1 MELKRGY
8 KQTEVGLIPEEW
20 EVRRIGDLG
29 TVVRGGS
36 PRPAGDPRFFNGS
49 FIPWLTVA
57 ALTNIPDS
65 QLRVSDTFGF
75 LTEEGAKRS
84 RTLREGTLIIANSGA
99 TLGVAKLLGIRCCAN
114 DGIAAIIN
122 QRSGQKEFVCRFIN
136 TRTNYLRDVVATGNG
151 QPNLNT
157 ALIRDIPLPFPTHA
171 EQVAIAA
178 VLSDVDSLIGA
189 LDQLIT
195 KKRRITQAARQQLL
209 TGARR
214 LPGFGDDWK
223 VKRFG
228 DLFQFLKT
236 ANNPRAD
243 LSTHGTV
250 GYIHYGDVHTTT
262 SAFLNCSDP
271 SLPYIP
277 KERVGDMPF
286 LEDGDL
292 VMADASEDY
301 EGIGKCIEVQN
312 IGGRKIVAGLHTFL
326 LRGRKD
332 LLADGFKGYLQFIPS
347 VKAALIRFATGI
359 SVYGVSKNNVRNVEI
374 ELPTVNEQRAITT
387 MLFDM
392 DAEIAALE
400 QRRDKTRL
408 LKEGMI
414 QELLMGRTR
423 LV

>member
-1 MELKRGY
+1 MELKPGY
-8 KQTEVGLIPEEW
+8 KQTQVGVIPEDW
-20 EVRRIGDLG
+20 EVRPFLSVVKPATGQVSPKQDPYKSMILVAPDHIEGETGRLLVKRTASAQGAISGKYLFRPGDI
-29 TVVRGGS
+29 VYS
-36 PRPAGDPRFFNGS
+36 KIRPYLRKAILADFQGLCSADMYP
-49 FIPWLTVA
+49 LTPAKDVCSAFVLA
-57 ALTNIPDS
+57 ALLGHRFSTFTS
-65 QLRVSDTFGF
+65 TVS
-75 LTEEGAKRS
+75 A
-84 RTLREGTLIIANSGA
+84 
-99 TLGVAKLLGIRCCAN
+99 
-114 DGIAAIIN
+114 
-122 QRSGQKEFVCRFIN
+122 RSGIPKIN
-136 TRTNYLRDVVATGNG
+136 REELAQYTF
-151 QPNLNT
+151 
-157 ALIRDIPLPFPTHA
+157 ALPPLP
-171 EQVAIAA
+171 EQCAIAA
-178 VLSDVDSLIGA
+178 ALSDVDALIGA
-189 LDQLIT
+189 LEEQIV
-195 KKRRITQAARQQLL
+195 KRRDLKQAAMQQLL

-214 LPGFGDDWK
+214 LPGFGDEWK

-250 GYIHYGDVHTTT
+250 GYIHYGDIHTTT
-262 SAFLNCSDP
+262 SAFLNCTDW

-277 KERVGDMPF
+277 NERIGDIPF

-301 EGIGKCIEVQN
+301 EGIGKCVELRN
-312 IGGRKIVAGLHTFL
+312 TGSRKIVAGLHTFL

-374 ELPTVNEQRAITT
+374 ELPAVDEQRAITT
-387 MLFDM
+387 MLFDL

-408 LKEGMI
+408 LKEGLI